1 MFLAIVAICLTVYIS
16 FTSKNEVENVV
27 LAPEN
32 IDNTLL
38 ANNDETVTFATS
50 TKWLSVEIDY
60 PNNNI
65 VRDAIMADYYLWASS
80 THILTINS
88 EVKAKEFMISEGMQY
103 EYIAEYEVASSS
115 DSVSYV
121 YDIYNFTGGA
131 HGGVYKRVYTFDKSG
146 KEKTISI
153 SNASI
158 QKVLP
163 QIRTDLKKQMIQ
175 RAEIKESEI
184 DTKWLS
190 DGTAVSKENYST
202 YWYDGYDVV
211 FYFGQ
216 YQVGPYVYGEF
227 EVRIPISSL

>member
-16 FTSKNEVENVV
+16 FTSKNEVEDVV

-32 IDNTLL
+32 IDNT
-38 ANNDETVTFATS
+38 ATVNNDETVTFATS

-65 VRDAIMADYYLWASS
+65 VRDAIMADYYSWASS
-80 THILTINS
+80 TQILTVNS

-131 HGGVYKRVYTFDKSG
+131 HGGVYKRVYTFDKNG

-153 SNASI
+153 SNSSI

-163 QIRTDLKKQMIQ
+163 QIRADLKKQMIQ

-190 DGTAVSKENYST
+190 DGTAVNKENYNT
-202 YWYDGYDVV
+202 YWYDGSDVV